1 MCQLDIIYFLLLL
14 TKLTI
19 VMKIKLLHL
28 ILPLLLALPY
38 FGAANTPTMPG
49 DIAITGQVTSATGET
64 MPGVSVVIKGTSSG
78 AITDENGLFE
88 IKTTAQT
95 GILVFSFVGFKTFE
109 QDFKGNAVLKI
120 TLEAAEG
127 MLDEAVVIGY
137 GTAKR
142 GNIANAV
149 SSMSAEDLAD
159 RPLNRIENAF
169 SGQLAGVYAQTTN
182 GEPGAELQVRVRGTG
197 SINASNEPLYV
208 VDGVPVDNLR
218 GINPADVQTLDVLKD
233 ASAAAIY
240 GSRGSNGVVLVTTKK
255 GKKGKPRLTFS
266 SYVGIQHL
274 EGHIDMLSPT
284 DWIQMRKEGVDEAW
298 VARGATFTPKRPYT
312 AADPMSFRATEL
324 LIAAGGA
331 PNATYM
337 YDPKWDFG
345 EDSLTYVDWQKEMF
359 RDAMMKNYQL
369 GVSGGNDDMSY
380 NLNTTFLDQD
390 GIAVGT
396 NLKRVNIRANFET
409 KISNRFKFGIMMAP
423 SVEWSNT
430 GRVDGKD
437 NTAMVAIQMPP
448 VVDKA
453 YGKYTGAM
461 PNPAYAW
468 SGRYQNPI
476 ANMERSTFDV
486 RRYRL
491 NSNAFLNVD
500 LAPGLQA
507 QFLAA
512 MDFNYYTDI
521 RFTPTSALR
530 DWATTVE
537 GAATASRRDQN
548 WSNRYL
554 YQSVLSYKKSFNKS
568 HNLDAIIGYSME
580 QTQFEKSSQ
589 TALGFANDWSPIFST
604 ASVKSIGSTIEAGKT
619 GLVSYFGRAGYDYKG
634 KYIVS
639 TSLRQDGSSKFG
651 ANKRWGIF
659 PAASAAWRISE
670 ENFLK
675 NSKIVSDLK
684 LRASWGVTGNNR
696 IVDNAQFSLL
706 GNQNYAL
713 NNLSVAGFSPVTIEN
728 LDLGW
733 EQTKST
739 NAGLDFGFFKNRILG
754 SVDVYRRLTTE
765 LLLQAPVSATSGFSS
780 SWQNV
785 GDVENKG
792 VELSLTTR
800 NFVGKRFTWRT
811 NFNVSYNKNEVLKLG
826 FDNTPIPT
834 GFTGLTNI
842 IQVGAPIGS
851 MILYEHVGVFM
862 NADDLAKYPKMST
875 MKVGDSRYNDANGD
889 GIITLAD
896 RTILGQPT
904 PDYTFGFTND
914 FTYGRF
920 DLRIVAF
927 GQTGGNIYSMI
938 GRSIDRP
945 TMGYL
950 YNKMAIWKDR
960 WQSEAKPGNGWVPNM
975 NASTG
980 GFYDTRWLYSS
991 DYLRLKNI
999 TLGYNAPKIKGLNS
1013 LRLYASIENAY
1024 IWHKYDGGLSPE
1036 ALNNEGGDYG
1046 GFPQAKVLTFGLQ
1059 AGF

>member
-1 MCQLDIIYFLLLL
+1 
-14 TKLTI
+14 
-19 VMKIKLLHL
+19 MKIKLLHL
-28 ILPLLLALPY
+28 FLPLLLLCQQLNATKSPINR
-38 FGAANTPTMPG
+38 A
-49 DIAITGQVTSATGET
+49 DVIISGQVLASTGET
-64 MPGVSVVIKGTSSG
+64 MPGVSVVIKGTSTG
-78 AITDENGLFE
+78 TITDENGAFE
-88 IKTTAQT
+88 LKSAAGSGTLI
-95 GILVFSFVGFKTFE
+95 FSFVGYKTHE
-109 QDFKGNAVLKI
+109 ETFKGSAALKI

-142 GNIANAV
+142 GNITNAV

-169 SGQLAGVYAQTTN
+169 SGQLAGVYAQTVN
-182 GEPGAELQVRVRGTG
+182 GEPGAEMQIRVRGTG

-218 GINPADVQTLDVLKD
+218 GINPSDVQTLDVLKD

-240 GSRGSNGVVLVTTKK
+240 GSRGSNGVVLITTKK
-255 GKKGKPRLTFS
+255 GKKGKPRLTYS
-266 SYVGIQHL
+266 GYVGMQRL
-274 EGHIDMLSPT
+274 ESKIDMLSAE
-284 DWIQMRKEGVDEAW
+284 DWIQMRKESIDEAW
-298 VARGATFTPKRPYT
+298 VARGQTLNPKKNYLAT
-312 AADPMSFRATEL
+312 DSQEFRAAEL
-324 LIAAGGA
+324 GVNPWATPSLSIANLI
-331 PNATYM
+331 
-337 YDPKWDFG
+337 YDPKWAYG
-345 EDSLTYVDWQKEMF
+345 QDSLQYIDWQKEMF
-359 RDAMMKNYQL
+359 RDAMMKYNEL
-369 GVSGGNDDMSY
+369 GVSGGGEDMSY
-380 NLNTTFLDQD
+380 NVKASYLDQD

-396 NLKRVNIRANFET
+396 NIKRVNLRANFET
-409 KISNRFKFGIMMAP
+409 KVANRFKFGVMLAP

-461 PNPAYAW
+461 PNPSYAW

-476 ANMERSTFDV
+476 ANMERSVFDA

-491 NSNAFLNVD
+491 NSNAYLNVD
-500 LAPGLQA
+500 IVSGLQA
-507 QFLAA
+507 QFMAA
-512 MDFNYYTDI
+512 MDFNYYTDL

-537 GAATASRRDQN
+537 GAATTSARNQN
-548 WSNRYL
+548 WNNRYL
-554 YQSVLSYKKSFNKS
+554 FQGVLSYKKSFNKT
-568 HNLDAIIGYSME
+568 HNIDAIAGYAVE
-580 QTQFEKSSQ
+580 TTQFEASGQ
-589 TALGFANDWSPIFST
+589 TASGYANDWSPIFST
-604 ASVKSIGSTIEAGKT
+604 SSVKTIGSSISAGKT
-619 GLVSYFGRAGYDYKG
+619 GLLSYFGRASYDYKG
-634 KYIVS
+634 KYLIS

-651 ANKRWGIF
+651 ANKRWGVF
-659 PAASAAWRISE
+659 PAVSGAWRISE

-684 LRASWGVTGNNR
+684 IRASWGVTGNNR
-696 IVDNAQFSLL
+696 IPDNAQFSLL
-706 GNQNYAL
+706 GNQNYPL

-739 NAGLDFGFFKNRILG
+739 NIGLEFGLFKNRVLATF
-754 SVDVYRRLTTE
+754 DVYRRLTTE
-765 LLLQAPVSATSGFSS
+765 LLLQAPVSATSGFST

-785 GDVENKG
+785 GNVENKG

-800 NFVGKRFTWRT
+800 NIVRQNFTWRT

-834 GFTGLTNI
+834 GFSNLTHV
-842 IQVGAPIGS
+842 IQVGAPINS
-851 MILYEHVGVFM
+851 MMLYEHVGVFM
-862 NADDLAKYPKMST
+862 TAEDLAKYPKMST
-875 MKVGDSRYNDANGD
+875 MKVGDSRYADVNGD
-889 GIITLAD
+889 GVITVAD
-896 RTILGQPT
+896 RAIVGQPT

-914 FTYGRF
+914 FKYKRF

-927 GQTGGNIYSMI
+927 AQTGGNIYSMI

-950 YNKMAIWKDR
+950 YNKLAIWKDR
-960 WQSEAKPGNGWVPNM
+960 WQSVDKPGNGWVPNM

-991 DYLRLKNI
+991 DYLRIKNI
-999 TLGYNAPKIKGLNS
+999 TLGYEAPKMKGLQS
-1013 LRLYASIENAY
+1013 LRLYLSLENAY
-1024 IWHKYDGGLSPE
+1024 IWHKYYGGFSPE
-1036 ALNNEGGDYG
+1036 SLNNEGGDYG
-1046 GFPQAKVLTFGLQ
+1046 GYPQAKVLTFGVQ

>member
-1 MCQLDIIYFLLLL
+1 
-14 TKLTI
+14 
-19 VMKIKLLHL
+19 MKIKLLHL
-28 ILPLLLALPY
+28 FLPLLLLCQQLNATKSPINR
-38 FGAANTPTMPG
+38 A
-49 DIAITGQVTSATGET
+49 DVIISGQVLASTGET
-64 MPGVSVVIKGTSSG
+64 MPGVSVVIKGTSTG
-78 AITDENGLFE
+78 TITDENGAFE
-88 IKTTAQT
+88 LKSAAGSGTLI
-95 GILVFSFVGFKTFE
+95 FSFVGYKTHE
-109 QDFKGNAVLKI
+109 ETFKGSAALKI

-142 GNIANAV
+142 GNITNAV

-169 SGQLAGVYAQTTN
+169 SGQLAGVYAQTVN
-182 GEPGAELQVRVRGTG
+182 GEPGAEMQIRVRGTG

-218 GINPADVQTLDVLKD
+218 GINPSDVQTLDVLKD

-240 GSRGSNGVVLVTTKK
+240 GSRGSNGVVLITTKK
-255 GKKGKPRLTFS
+255 GKKGKPRLTYS
-266 SYVGIQHL
+266 GYVGMQRL
-274 EGHIDMLSPT
+274 ESKIDMLSAE
-284 DWIQMRKEGVDEAW
+284 DWIQMRKESIDEAW
-298 VARGATFTPKRPYT
+298 VARGQTLNPKKNYLAT
-312 AADPMSFRATEL
+312 DSQEFRAAEL
-324 LIAAGGA
+324 GVNPWATPSLSIANLI
-331 PNATYM
+331 
-337 YDPKWDFG
+337 YDPKWAYG
-345 EDSLTYVDWQKEMF
+345 QDSLQYIDWQKEMF
-359 RDAMMKNYQL
+359 RDAMMKYNEL
-369 GVSGGNDDMSY
+369 GVSGGGEDMSY
-380 NLNTTFLDQD
+380 NVKASYLDQD

-396 NLKRVNIRANFET
+396 NIKRVNLRANFET
-409 KISNRFKFGIMMAP
+409 KVANRFKFGVMLAP

-461 PNPAYAW
+461 PNPSYAW

-476 ANMERSTFDV
+476 ANMERSVFDA

-491 NSNAFLNVD
+491 NSNAYLNVD
-500 LAPGLQA
+500 IVSGLQA
-507 QFLAA
+507 QFMAA
-512 MDFNYYTDI
+512 MDFNYYTDL

-537 GAATASRRDQN
+537 GAATTSARNQN
-548 WSNRYL
+548 WNNRYL
-554 YQSVLSYKKSFNKS
+554 FQGVLSYKKSFNKT
-568 HNLDAIIGYSME
+568 HNIDAIAGYAVE
-580 QTQFEKSSQ
+580 TTQFEASGQ
-589 TALGFANDWSPIFST
+589 TASGYANDWSPIFST
-604 ASVKSIGSTIEAGKT
+604 SSVKTIGSSISAGKT
-619 GLVSYFGRAGYDYKG
+619 GLLSYFGRASYDYKG
-634 KYIVS
+634 KYLIS

-651 ANKRWGIF
+651 ANKRWGVF
-659 PAASAAWRISE
+659 PAVSGAWRISE

-684 LRASWGVTGNNR
+684 IRASWGVTGNNR
-696 IVDNAQFSLL
+696 IPDNAQFSLL
-706 GNQNYAL
+706 GNQNYPL

-739 NAGLDFGFFKNRILG
+739 NIGLEFGLFKNRVLATF
-754 SVDVYRRLTTE
+754 DVYRRLTTE
-765 LLLQAPVSATSGFSS
+765 LLLQAPVSATSGFST

-785 GDVENKG
+785 GNVENKG

-800 NFVGKRFTWRT
+800 NIVRQNFTWRT

-834 GFTGLTNI
+834 GFSNLTHV
-842 IQVGAPIGS
+842 IQVGAPINS
-851 MILYEHVGVFM
+851 MMLYEHVGVFM
-862 NADDLAKYPKMST
+862 TAEDLAKYPKMST
-875 MKVGDSRYNDANGD
+875 MKVGDSRYADVNGD
-889 GIITLAD
+889 GVITVAD
-896 RTILGQPT
+896 RAIVGQPT

-914 FTYGRF
+914 FKYKRF

-927 GQTGGNIYSMI
+927 AQTGGNIYSMI

-950 YNKMAIWKDR
+950 YNKLAIWKDR
-960 WQSEAKPGNGWVPNM
+960 WQSVDKPGNGWVPNM

-991 DYLRLKNI
+991 DYLRIKNI
-999 TLGYNAPKIKGLNS
+999 TLGYEAPKMKGLQS
-1013 LRLYASIENAY
+1013 LRLYLSLENAY
-1024 IWHKYDGGLSPE
+1024 IWHKYYGGLSPE
-1036 ALNNEGGDYG
+1036 SLNNEGGDYG
-1046 GFPQAKVLTFGLQ
+1046 GYPQAKVLTFGVQ